1 MIGRATSGSAA
12 AATPAL
18 DEEIDEWEREQVR
31 QQRAFEDERQ
41 REVVRERELKAKEDA
56 VLQRLFGGQSGSGGA
71 RPPTRWAKP
80 QTRFHFFAE
89 SEFLRR
95 TPRLSELLSS
105 SWPED
110 APPTSPA
117 QRVLRQAAS
126 SGPAA
131 PDWLQPGASSK
142 PDTPKPRRAR
152 SSLHV
157 IEEDAEE
164 GRRRPW
170 SIGTAG
176 SGAKPPRGILSR
188 GSSRGSA
195 RVLFSTEGGAST
207 LRVETPQVPQS
218 CCLSSTCTRL
228 AGALW
233 LTVPFW

>member
-1 MIGRATSGSAA
+1 MIGRTTSGSAA

-41 REVVRERELKAKEDA
+41 REVERERERKAKEDA
-56 VLQRLFGGQSGSGGA
+56 VLQRLFGGQSGSA

-95 TPRLSELLSS
+95 TPRLSELLSVY
-105 SWPED
+105 ED
-110 APPTSPA
+110 VPPTSPA
-117 QRVLRQAAS
+117 QPVLRQAAS
-126 SGPAA
+126 PSPAA

-142 PDTPKPRRAR
+142 PDTPKLRRAR

-157 IEEDAEE
+157 IEEDAED
-164 GRRRPW
+164 GRTRPW

-188 GSSRGSA
+188 GSSRSSA

-207 LRVETPQVPQS
+207 LRVETPQVPQT
-218 CCLSSTCTRL
+218 CWLSST
-228 AGALW
+228 
-233 LTVPFW
+233 